1 VVGRRWFELYY
12 GYVQILL
19 IILLFCT
26 LSGRNVIN
34 FRLSP
39 WFIVDVDPVLGCLH
53 HVNVESA
60 HITSEVYTASI
71 FRVGVEWVSVFLCGY
86 VGYWSNISMKR
97 KGGRF
102 W

>member
-1 VVGRRWFELYY
+1 MGSRWFELNY

-26 LSGRNVIN
+26 LCRRNVIN
-34 FRLSP
+34 ITLSP
-39 WFIVDVDPVLGCLH
+39 WFIVDVDPALGCLH

-60 HITSEVYTASI
+60 HKTSEVYTASI
-71 FRVGVEWVSVFLCGY
+71 FRDGVEWVSVFLCGY
-86 VGYWSNISMKR
+86 IGYWSNISMKR
-97 KGGRF
+97 KGRGF